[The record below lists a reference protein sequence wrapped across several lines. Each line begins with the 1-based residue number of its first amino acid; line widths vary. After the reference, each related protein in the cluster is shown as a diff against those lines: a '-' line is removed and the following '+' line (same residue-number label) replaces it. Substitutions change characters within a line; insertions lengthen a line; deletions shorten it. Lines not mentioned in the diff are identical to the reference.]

1 MGGTEES
8 PRAELRK
15 RALWDRQPFSNA
27 AGQERYKSKEM
38 HRTTAKQADRIVI
51 TALVERVGDSNT
63 KG

>member
-8 PRAELRK
+8 PRAQLRK
-15 RALWDRQPFSNA
+15 RALWDRQPLSYA
-27 AGQERYKSKEM
+27 AGRERCKRKEM
-38 HRTTAKQADRIVI
+38 HRMTAKQAGRIVI